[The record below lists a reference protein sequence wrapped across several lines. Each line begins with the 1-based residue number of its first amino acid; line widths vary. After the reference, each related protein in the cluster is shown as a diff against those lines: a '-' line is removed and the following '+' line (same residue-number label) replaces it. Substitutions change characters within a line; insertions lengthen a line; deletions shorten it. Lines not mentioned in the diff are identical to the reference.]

1 MIFHR
6 KFRSSHPFK
15 QESGFSL
22 VEIVIAIVVI
32 GVTVP
37 AIMTAFQGLEGTKT
51 PEFVIQASFIAQ
63 KKTEELA
70 SQNRLTIIT
79 SCPDG
84 VTTAL
89 PPDGDYAMT
98 CLSEQVN
105 ATDPDT
111 STASTFARKITLTVN
126 RTDGAMDAMQFSTM
140 FALDE

>member
-1 MIFHR
+1 MILPG
-6 KFRSSHPFK
+6 KFKLANPFK
-15 QESGFSL
+15 QEAGFSL
-22 VEIVIAIVVI
+22 VEIVVAIVII

-70 SQNRLTIIT
+70 SENRISIAT

-111 STASTFARKITLTVN
+111 STASTFARKITLTVS
-126 RTDGAMDAMQFSTM
+126 RTDGAMDAMVFSTF